1 MKTGVF
7 SWEGLLALRQRKRPL
22 IAGIVNVTPDSF
34 SDGKGRIDPAE
45 RINFAL
51 QLLTEGADMIDLGAE
66 STRPGAAE
74 IPAAEE
80 WKRLEPILPGILS
93 AEPNAV
99 ISIDT
104 RHAAT
109 AEKALQAGAK
119 IINDVSGLAFD
130 DPMAEVIARYHAGCI
145 LTHAVGTPETMQK
158 NGTVIAADTL
168 ETVENGLQAI
178 LAYAEKQDILPRQI
192 MLDAGIGFGKTRAG
206 NYELL
211 RNAGNLEKRFALPFC
226 WGVSRK
232 SLLKSEPDTMA
243 KRVAGSLAL
252 AVKLA
257 EQGVS
262 LLRVHDVAMTVAALN
277 AAAEMADLP

>member
-1 MKTGVF
+1 MKMGVF

-34 SDGKGRIDPAE
+34 SDGKGFVDPAE

-51 QLLTEGADMIDLGAE
+51 QLLNEGADMIDLGAE

-80 WKRLEPILPGILS
+80 WKRLEPVLQGILS
-93 AEPNAV
+93 AVPHAV

-130 DPMAEVIARYHAGCI
+130 EPMAEVIARHHAGCI
-145 LTHAVGTPETMQK
+145 LTHAAGTPENMQK
-158 NGTVIAADTL
+158 NGTVISADTL
-168 ETVENGLQAI
+168 ETVEKGLQVI
-178 LAYAEKQDILPRQI
+178 LAYAEKQNILPRQI

-211 RNAGNLEKRFALPFC
+211 RNAGSLEKRFALPFC

-243 KRVAGSLAL
+243 KRIAGSLAL

>member
-7 SWEGLLALRQRKRPL
+7 SWEELLALRQRKRPL

-34 SDGKGRIDPAE
+34 SDGKGFVDPAE

-51 QLLTEGADMIDLGAE
+51 QLLNEGGDIIDLGAE

-74 IPAAEE
+74 VPAMEE
-80 WKRLEPILPGILS
+80 WKRIEPVLQGILS
-93 AEPNAV
+93 AVPHAV

-109 AEKALQAGAK
+109 AEKVLQAGAK

-130 DPMAEVIARYHAGCI
+130 EPMAEVIARHHAGCI
-145 LTHAVGTPETMQK
+145 LTHAVGTPENMQK
-158 NGTVIAADTL
+158 NGTVINADTL
-168 ETVENGLQAI
+168 ETVEKGLQAI
-178 LAYAEKQDILPRQI
+178 LAYAEKQNILPSQI

-211 RNAGNLEKRFALPFC
+211 RNAGSLEKRFALPFC

-243 KRVAGSLAL
+243 KRIAGSLAL

-277 AAAEMADLP
+277 AASEMADLP